1 MALRSRQYPRM
12 SVSSASFLLPDSRA
26 GAALWAA
33 TGLAAFA
40 AVTIAP
46 IATFLILIVGFG
58 FLHVL
63 TELRYVDF
71 RFSGRLDR
79 RWLWLM
85 LALVFCIAGSRT
97 LLIFNAVPYEW
108 GIGVEAAL
116 GVALAG
122 LGMILLPRYRIA
134 VAFGILVFAAI
145 AIASPL
151 HALLTVAILHNLT
164 PLGFF
169 AERLPPETRGRTLAI
184 LSVPFVLI
192 PLLIATG
199 APLAAM
205 QAATGLTPDWTPFDF
220 GPAERHMG
228 AFLPPEMIGE
238 RAAYAAFAGAVFAQ
252 IMHYL
257 AVIVILPRLQ
267 PDAAATLVPWP
278 KGWAFW
284 GFCAVACGALIAFYL
299 SDYGQAK
306 ALYGLFAAIH
316 SWIEVPILIAALA
329 LADERP
335 T

>member
-1 MALRSRQYPRM
+1 MTTIALDP
-12 SVSSASFLLPDSRA
+12 LLPTSRP
-26 GAALWAA
+26 GALLWS
-33 TGLAAFA
+33 GVGVAAFA
-40 AVTIAP
+40 AVTVAP

-63 TELRYVDF
+63 TELRYVDA

-85 LALVFCIAGSRT
+85 LALVFAIAGART
-97 LLIFNAVPYEW
+97 LLIFNVIPYEW
-108 GIGVEAAL
+108 GIGVEAAI

-122 LGMILLPRYRIA
+122 LGMVLLPRYRIA
-134 VAFGILVFAAI
+134 VALGILAFAAI
-145 AIASPL
+145 AIVSPL
-151 HALLTVAILHNLT
+151 HALLTIAILHNLT

-169 AERLPPETRGRTLAI
+169 AERLEPETRGRTLAI
-184 LSVPFVLI
+184 LSVPFVVV

-199 APLAAM
+199 APLDLAHSL
-205 QAATGLTPDWTPFDF
+205 TGLSPDWTPFAF

-228 AFLPPEMIGE
+228 AFLPPEIIGE

-252 IMHYL
+252 VMHYL
-257 AVIVILPRLQ
+257 AVIVILPRIQ
-267 PDAAATLVPWP
+267 PQAAATLVPWP

-284 GFCAVACGALIAFYL
+284 AFCALACGALIAFYV

-329 LADERP
+329 LTQERP
-335 T
+335 A

>member
-1 MALRSRQYPRM
+1 MTSLALDP
-12 SVSSASFLLPDSRA
+12 LLPTSRA
-26 GAALWAA
+26 GAALWSLAGA
-33 TGLAAFA
+33 AAFA

-46 IATFLILIVGFG
+46 IATFLVLIVGFG

-63 TELRYVDF
+63 TELRYVDA

-97 LLIFNAVPYEW
+97 LLIFDAIPYEW
-108 GIGVEAAL
+108 GIGIEAAI

-134 VAFGILVFAAI
+134 VAAGILAFAAI
-145 AIASPL
+145 AIVSPL
-151 HALLTVAILHNLT
+151 HALLTIAIIHNLT

-169 AERLPPETRGRTLAI
+169 AERLGPESRGRTLAI
-184 LSVPFVLI
+184 LSVPFVII
-192 PLLIATG
+192 PLIIATG
-199 APLAAM
+199 APLDAM
-205 QAATGLTPDWTPFDF
+205 QALTGVAPDWTPFAF

-267 PDAAATLVPWP
+267 PDTGATLVPWP
-278 KGWAFW
+278 KGLAFW
-284 GFCAVACGALIAFYL
+284 GFCALACGALIAFYL

-335 T
+335 S

>member
-1 MALRSRQYPRM
+1 MSARALDP
-12 SVSSASFLLPDSRA
+12 LLPTSRPGAILWSGA
-26 GAALWAA
+26 GV
-33 TGLAAFA
+33 AAFA

-46 IATFLILIVGFG
+46 IATFLVLIVGFG

-63 TELRYVDF
+63 TELRYVDA

-85 LALVFCIAGSRT
+85 LGLVFCIAGSRS
-97 LLIFNAVPYEW
+97 LLIFGQIPYEW
-108 GIGVEAAL
+108 GIGVEAAI

-122 LGMILLPRYRIA
+122 LGMVLLPRYRIL
-134 VAFGILVFAAI
+134 VAAGILAFAAI
-145 AIASPL
+145 AIVSPL
-151 HALLTVAILHNLT
+151 HALLTIAILHNLT

-169 AERLPPETRGRTLAI
+169 AERLEPAARRRTLAI

-199 APLAAM
+199 APLDLTHSL
-205 QAATGLTPDWTPFDF
+205 TGVSPDWTPFGF

-284 GFCAVACGALIAFYL
+284 GFCSVACGALIAFYL

-335 T
+335 A

>member
-1 MALRSRQYPRM
+1 MTSLAQDP
-12 SVSSASFLLPDSRA
+12 LLPTSRA
-26 GAALWAA
+26 GAALWSFA
-33 TGLAAFA
+33 GVSAFC

-46 IATFLILIVGFG
+46 IATFLVLIVGFG

-63 TELRYVDF
+63 TELRYVDA

-97 LLIFNAVPYEW
+97 LLIFDVIPYGW
-108 GIGVEAAL
+108 GVGVEAAI

-122 LGMILLPRYRIA
+122 LGMVLLPRYRFL
-134 VAFGILVFAAI
+134 VAAGILAFAAI
-145 AIASPL
+145 AIVSPL
-151 HALLTVAILHNLT
+151 HALLTIAILHNLT

-169 AERLPPETRGRTLAI
+169 AERLGPETRGRTLAI
-184 LSVPFVLI
+184 LSVPFVVI

-199 APLAAM
+199 APLDAM
-205 QAATGLTPDWTPFDF
+205 QAMTGLSPDWTPFAF

-228 AFLPPEMIGE
+228 AFLPPEMIGG

-267 PDAAATLVPWP
+267 PLATATLVPWP

-284 GFCAVACGALIAFYL
+284 GFCSVACGALIAFYL
-299 SDYGQAK
+299 SDYAQAK
-306 ALYGLFAAIH
+306 AFYGLFAAIH

-329 LADERP
+329 LADER
-335 T
+335 

>member
-1 MALRSRQYPRM
+1 MTTFALDP
-12 SVSSASFLLPDSRA
+12 LLPTSRA
-26 GAALWAA
+26 GAALWSI
-33 TGLAAFA
+33 TGAAAFV
-40 AVTIAP
+40 AVSVAP
-46 IATFLILIVGFG
+46 IATFLVLIVGFG

-63 TELRYVDF
+63 TELRYVDA

-85 LALVFCIAGSRT
+85 LALVMCIAGVRS
-97 LLIFNAVPYEW
+97 LLIFGAIPYAW
-108 GIGVEAAL
+108 GVGIEAAI

-122 LGMILLPRYRIA
+122 LGMVLLPRYRFV
-134 VAFGILVFAAI
+134 VAAGILAFAAI
-145 AIASPL
+145 AIVSPL
-151 HALLTVAILHNLT
+151 HALLTIAILHNLT

-169 AERLPPETRGRTLAI
+169 AERLPAQDRARVLAI
-184 LSVPFVLI
+184 LSVPFVII
-192 PLLIATG
+192 PLVLATG
-199 APLAAM
+199 APLDAM
-205 QAATGLTPDWTPFDF
+205 HRLTGVTPDWTPFGF

-267 PDAAATLVPWP
+267 PMTAATLVPWP
-278 KGWAFW
+278 QGWAFW
-284 GFCAVACGALIAFYL
+284 AFCGGACAALIAFYL

-329 LADERP
+329 LAQERP
-335 T
+335 A

>member
-1 MALRSRQYPRM
+1 M
-12 SVSSASFLLPDSRA
+12 STFAIDPLLPTSRA
-26 GAALWAA
+26 GAALWGVA
-33 TGLAAFA
+33 GVGAFA
-40 AVTIAP
+40 AVSIAP
-46 IATFLILIVGFG
+46 IATFLVLIVGFG

-63 TELRYVDF
+63 TELRYVDA
-71 RFSGRLDR
+71 RFSERLDR

-97 LLIFNAVPYEW
+97 LLIFNVIPYAW
-108 GIGVEAAL
+108 GIGIEAAI

-122 LGMILLPRYRIA
+122 LGMVLLPRYRIA
-134 VAFGILVFAAI
+134 VAAFILAFACI
-145 AIASPL
+145 AIVSPL
-151 HALLTVAILHNLT
+151 HALLTIAILHNLT

-169 AERLPPETRGRTLAI
+169 AERLAPQERRPVLAI
-184 LSVPFVLI
+184 LSLPFVVI
-192 PLLIATG
+192 PLIIATG
-199 APLAAM
+199 APLDLM
-205 QAATGLTPDWTPFDF
+205 HGLTGISPDWTPFAF

-257 AVIVILPRLQ
+257 AVIVVLPRIQ
-267 PDAAATLVPWP
+267 PVAADTLVAWP
-278 KGWAFW
+278 KGSAFW

-329 LADERP
+329 LTDERP
-335 T
+335 A